1 MTLTVEQIEPV
12 IERVVTELTQE
23 ERSILVVSVL
33 WNAAYKDRKE
43 AKSED
48 ELYYRL
54 KALVES
60 LK

>member
-12 IERVVTELTQE
+12 IERVVAELTQE